1 VPSAADDVHAAIAAN
16 GPLRFDRFME
26 LALYGEHGFYR
37 AGGAAGRRGDFIT
50 SAEVGPLFG
59 AVLARFVEAERARL
73 GAPDAFTVV
82 EAGAGRGTLARA
94 LLAAVPGVAYVAV
107 EIAPEQRALHPNGVE
122 SRATLP
128 DPPLTGVI
136 VANELLDNLPFR
148 LLVFD
153 GAWREAHVQVAS
165 GRLVEVLLPPT
176 DLPSGLPDRAPLG
189 ARVPWQQAAAA
200 WVDGARSRL
209 VGGCVVAFD
218 YVTASTAELAV
229 QPWRQWL
236 RTYREHQRGDHYLA
250 GPGTQDITAQV
261 ARDQLPPPTRVELQ
275 ADFLRRWG
283 IDELIDEGRRAW
295 AAAAARPDLAAMAMR
310 SRISEGRALTD
321 PSGLG
326 GFQVLTWRVDGAG
339 GPRPVPA

>member
-1 VPSAADDVHAAIAAN
+1 
-16 GPLRFDRFME
+16 M
-26 LALYGEHGFYR
+26 
-37 AGGAAGRRGDFIT
+37 
-50 SAEVGPLFG
+50 
-59 AVLARFVEAERARL
+59 
-73 GAPDAFTVV
+73 
-82 EAGAGRGTLARA
+82 
-94 LLAAVPGVAYVAV
+94 LAAAPGVAYVAV
-107 EIAPEQRALHPNGVE
+107 EVAAGQRALHPNGVE

-176 DLPSGLPDRAPLG
+176 DLPSGLPARAPLG

-200 WVDGARSRL
+200 WVDDARSRL
-209 VGGCVVAFD
+209 VGGCLVAFD
-218 YVTASTAELAV
+218 YVTSSTAELAAL
-229 QPWRQWL
+229 PWRQWL

-261 ARDQLPPPTRVELQ
+261 ACDQLPAPTSIELQ

-283 IDELIDEGRRAW
+283 IDELIEEGRRAW
-295 AAAAARPDLAAMAMR
+295 EAAAARPDLAAMAMR

-326 GFQVLTWRVDGAG
+326 GFHVLTWRVGDPEGH
-339 GPRPVPA
+339 RPGSA